1 MQRFVPV
8 SIIGALCGMT
18 LAVHTSFAAVQ
29 ASITVEQISPQKIGV
44 WTLLHGDGSSIK
56 STEKGINQLKYSFSV
71 TDFSPKT
78 FSVEPPFGMTTKILV
93 YRGGDLLKT
102 VLNNQYS
109 FTPYGNDVYRFLV
122 QYSVAPTGSLG
133 ITSDPAQV
141 QFRLKGGDKTRTGTT
156 PTTLTNL
163 PAGKYTIDVIPPKGC
178 TKPSPRTIAVKS
190 GERNTT
196 MITVSCPT
204 EEEAS
209 TTSSSRVSKRSIVES
224 AQARELKKRGQ
235 RK

>member
-1 MQRFVPV
+1 MQRVVPA
-8 SIIGALCGMT
+8 SIIGIVCSVLFAIQ
-18 LAVHTSFAAVQ
+18 SSSAAVQ

-56 STEKGINQLKYSFSV
+56 STENGINQMKYSLSI

-78 FSVEPPFGMTTKILV
+78 FSIEPPFGMTAKILV
-93 YRGGDLLKT
+93 YRGGDVIKT
-102 VLNNQYS
+102 VFNNQYS

-141 QFRLKGGDKTRTGTT
+141 QFRLKGGDKTRTGTS

-163 PAGKYTIDVIPPKGC
+163 PSGKYTLDFSAPKGC
-178 TKPSPRTIAVKS
+178 TKPAPRTVAVKAE
-190 GERNTT
+190 ERNTV
-196 MITVSCPT
+196 MITLSCEKK
-204 EEEAS
+204 EEILVD
-209 TTSSSRVSKRSIVES
+209 SSRVSKRAIIEA
-224 AQARELKKRGQ
+224 AQARELKKRGE